1 MSGRY
6 ELSLTR
12 RARQDLTERLPAK
25 VVPAIWEFVTGP
37 LLDNPHRVGKPL
49 DEPLAPQWSARRGD
63 YRVLYLID
71 DDRVVV
77 QVITVR
83 HRADAYRSR

>member
-1 MSGRY
+1 MSRRY

-12 RARQDLTERLPAK
+12 RAKQDLAERLPAK
-25 VVPAIWEFVTGP
+25 IVPAVWEFITGP
-37 LLDNPHRVGKPL
+37 LLDNPRRVGKPL

-71 DDRVVV
+71 DDTVVV
-77 QVITVR
+77 QVITIQ
-83 HRADAYRSR
+83 HRSDAYRSR

>member
-1 MSGRY
+1 MNRRY
-6 ELSLTR
+6 ELSFTR
-12 RARQDLTERLPAK
+12 RARQDLAERLPAK
-25 VVPAIWEFVTGP
+25 VVPTVWEFITGP

-71 DDRVVV
+71 DDTVVV
-77 QVITVR
+77 QVITIQ
-83 HRADAYRSR
+83 HRSDAYRSR

>member
-1 MSGRY
+1 MSERY
-6 ELSLTR
+6 ELRLTC
-12 RARQDLTERLPAK
+12 RAKQDLAERLPAK
-25 VVPAIWEFVTGP
+25 IVPAVWEFITGP

-71 DDRVVV
+71 DGQVVV
-77 QVITVR
+77 QVASAQ
-83 HRADAYRSR
+83 HRTDAYRSR

>member
-1 MSGRY
+1 MNRRY

-12 RARQDLTERLPAK
+12 RARQDLAERLPAK
-25 VVPAIWEFVTGP
+25 VVPAVWEFITGP

-71 DDRVVV
+71 EDTVVV
-77 QVITVR
+77 QVITIQ
-83 HRADAYRSR
+83 HRSDAYRSR